1 MLVQSLYIIHM
12 LFKQSKPDPDALCY
26 GLVQTSRAISSVIST
41 YCKRR
46 YQYSST
52 MATGVK
58 QTHPLPINSQARE
71 SAESASVIQASARA
85 FASLLLGLSRLSKE
99 GDQGHRSGLIIYEC
113 ISMFRAILDSI
124 TESALDSARQSTA
137 LSKELRSEVASKGR
151 GKAPKPGKDE
161 NMARSISQLL
171 NAILSY
177 LDCRDSLH
185 RTLFEG
191 FMFVLLERVGKRLF
205 VCTFDRERSAT
216 IEGDISPPE
225 YLGSSAAGP
234 RKELETKAVH
244 LELPTLIS
252 ILERAMAL
260 APQHLSAQ
268 PTSTNKT
275 IKPAASSGKPSS
287 SSKSSSSRGKITLTH
302 HAKERLQQTLV
313 NCMFGADSQDDFA
326 DCIKMPVQVGPLPPP
341 PKVEEQ
347 DMAEWFKQ
355 EVWRLIGWEILGR
368 EGGW

>member
-1 MLVQSLYIIHM
+1 M

-46 YQYSST
+46 YRYSST
-52 MATGVK
+52 MAIGVK

-244 LELPTLIS
+244 LELPVLIS
-252 ILERAMAL
+252 MLKRAMAL

-268 PTSTNKT
+268 PASTNKT
-275 IKPAASSGKPSS
+275 IKPAASSRKPSS

-313 NCMFGADSQDDFA
+313 NCMFGADSQDGFT
-326 DCIKMPVQVGPLPPP
+326 DCIKMPVRVRPLPPL

-355 EVWRLIGWEILGR
+355 EVWRLVGWEILGR